1 MGDFCNRTDSDDL
14 DDQLDRKKLLTF
26 FKNEGP
32 RPSPQR
38 AAFEAISIFESLF
51 VLVFYLT
58 PLKNNKVVREQNM
71 AEIVSFSRTSEQYE
85 KYAERGITRRIKNGQ
100 MTEADAELIKE
111 FVDSLKSQNN
121 ISDSRAYKLTNALSN
136 ISRFIKTPFME
147 NKIAD
152 IRAGVSAIK
161 SGKKINAKNQKTPG
175 DLSQNVK
182 RDYIIFLKRFY
193 LWSIEEGYC
202 NLPPEKIRKIRP
214 PSPDRVTKT
223 AGQMLTNDEVLRM
236 ICACTGSTGIRDK
249 AMLSVLYEAGLR
261 INELAGLFWS
271 DVLFDSHFAK
281 LNVSSK
287 TGIPRYIPLTT
298 SRGYLAAWRSIY
310 PDGEPEGDKP
320 VFVTTIF
327 KIKDKDEDTKVRT
340 INDGSTLPLDE
351 IKDKDKDTKVR
362 TVTYK
367 NLTYNYLRNHI
378 KDIGKR
384 AGIQKSVNC
393 HVWRHS
399 RITGM
404 LQAGFSESVIKLMC
418 WGSLTSDM
426 LANYGHLCNNDIDSA
441 VAKAAGLQID
451 GMEMKDS
458 FKSKICPRCHHTN
471 NPTTRFCEV
480 CGAILDKET
489 ALEIEDAK
497 EEIRADERYIKMFM
511 DLKKKVEA
519 LEALQG

>member
-1 MGDFCNRTDSDDL
+1 
-14 DDQLDRKKLLTF
+14 
-26 FKNEGP
+26 
-32 RPSPQR
+32 
-38 AAFEAISIFESLF
+38 
-51 VLVFYLT
+51 
-58 PLKNNKVVREQNM
+58 M

-111 FVDSLKSQNN
+111 FVDSLKIQNN

-152 IRAGVSAIK
+152 VYAGVNAIK

-182 RDYIIFLKRFY
+182 RDYIIFLRRFY

-223 AGQMLTNDEVLRM
+223 AEQMLTNDEVLRM

-261 INELAGLFWS
+261 INELAGLLWS
-271 DVLFDSHFAK
+271 DVKFDSHFAK

-327 KIKDKDEDTKVRT
+327 KIEDK
-340 INDGSTLPLDE
+340 G
-351 IKDKDKDTKVR
+351 KDTEVR

-399 RITGM
+399 RITGL

-426 LANYGHLCNNDIDSA
+426 LANYGHLCNNDIDLA
-441 VAKAAGLQID
+441 IAKAAGLPID
-451 GMEMKDS
+451 EMEMKDS
-458 FKSKICPRCHHTN
+458 FKSKICPRCHHIN
-471 NPTTRFCEV
+471 NPTARFCEV

-497 EEIRADERYIKMFM
+497 EEIRADERYIKMFI